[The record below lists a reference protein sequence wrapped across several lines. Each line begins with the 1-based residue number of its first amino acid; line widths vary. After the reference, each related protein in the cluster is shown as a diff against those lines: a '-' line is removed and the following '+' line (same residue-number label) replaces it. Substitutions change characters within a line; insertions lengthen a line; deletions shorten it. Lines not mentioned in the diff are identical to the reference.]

1 MQRTTGTYVVTH
13 VADES
18 VRAFVPNPLPPDP
31 MLSLHPED
39 NEILEVANRNLGK
52 LDGVIPSLNIPL
64 LTYMYV
70 RKEAVLSSQIEGTQS
85 SLSDLLLHESEHR
98 PGVPLDDVQEVSSYV
113 AAMDWGLQRIREGF
127 PISNRLIREIHQILL
142 SKGRGSTKNPGEF
155 RRSQNWLGGTRPG
168 NARFVPPPWDQVE
181 KCMGDLEKFIH
192 DVPQR
197 TPPLIK
203 SALAHVQF
211 ETIHPFLDGNGRIGR
226 LLITLILCSEG
237 VLSEPVLYLS
247 LFFKQHREEY
257 YTQLSQVR
265 TEGDWESWVRFYL
278 EGINDTA
285 VKAIR
290 AANAIQT
297 LFLKNEELL
306 SNQQRTAGSSLK
318 VHAHLQKRPIVSIKD
333 VADNTGLAFQSA
345 LTTLERLCDLGIV
358 EEITGKQRNRIY
370 TYSAYLDLLDE
381 GTEPLR

>member
-237 VLSEPVLYLS
+237 VLSEPFLYLS

-278 EGINDTA
+278 EGISDTA

-306 SNQQRTAGSSLK
+306 SNQQRTAGSSLR

>member
-52 LDGVIPSLNIPL
+52 LDGVISSLNIPL

-237 VLSEPVLYLS
+237 ALSEPVLYLS
-247 LFFKQHREEY
+247 LYFKQHREEY

-285 VKAIR
+285 IKAIR
-290 AANAIQT
+290 AANAIQS

-306 SNQQRTAGSSLK
+306 SNQRRTAGSSLK

>member
-1 MQRTTGTYVVTH
+1 MQRTTGTYVVTL

-39 NEILEVANRNLGK
+39 YEILEVANRNLGK

-98 PGVPLDDVQEVSSYV
+98 PGVPLDDVQEVSNYV

-155 RRSQNWLGGTRPG
+155 RKSQNWLGGTRPG
-168 NARFVPPPWDQVE
+168 NARFVPPPWDQAE

-197 TPPLIK
+197 TSPLIK

-211 ETIHPFLDGNGRIGR
+211 EAIHPFLDGNGRIGR

-257 YTQLSQVR
+257 YTQLNKVR

-285 VKAIR
+285 VQAIR
-290 AANAIQT
+290 AANEIQT
-297 LFLKNEELL
+297 LFLKNEGLL
-306 SNQQRTAGSSLK
+306 SKQQRTAGSSLK

-345 LTTLERLCDLGIV
+345 LTTLERLSDLGIV

>member
-1 MQRTTGTYVVTH
+1 MQRTTGTYVITH

-237 VLSEPVLYLS
+237 ALSEPVLYLS

-285 VKAIR
+285 IKAIR

>member
-1 MQRTTGTYVVTH
+1 MQRTTGTYVITH

-85 SLSDLLLHESEHR
+85 SLSDLLLHESKHR

-237 VLSEPVLYLS
+237 ALSEPVLYLS

-285 VKAIR
+285 IKAIQ

>member
-168 NARFVPPPWDQVE
+168 NARFVPPPWDQAE

-237 VLSEPVLYLS
+237 VLSEPFLYLS

-285 VKAIR
+285 IKAIR

-306 SNQQRTAGSSLK
+306 SNQQRTAGSSLR

>member
-168 NARFVPPPWDQVE
+168 NARFVPPPWDQAE

-237 VLSEPVLYLS
+237 ALSEPVLYLS
-247 LFFKQHREEY
+247 LYFKQHREEY

-285 VKAIR
+285 IKAIR
-290 AANAIQT
+290 AANAIQS

-306 SNQQRTAGSSLK
+306 SNQRRTAGSSLK